1 LPGNIA
7 DRPRIPRASRKIV
20 PAVTAP
26 ALPPSPEERY
36 RLLLRIAE
44 SVNER
49 LELAAALEAARF
61 CLAPHVPLDAIV
73 VITIDGPRL
82 RRHAISAAKVPR
94 VEGESARSAFARV
107 IESLQGDPSFLDEEM
122 PLEGSAVAHIR
133 RTRETLVYGDIPNDV
148 RFPEDARL
156 AVYGIQSLVR
166 CPLERGG
173 EVIGTIAYAREHGAF
188 SAEET
193 ALLEEV
199 SRPMAAAVANSLAY
213 EEIARLKTRL
223 EEENL
228 FLRSELDARDFSGD
242 IVGSSAALRR
252 VLSQVERV
260 ARTDSTVLIEGET
273 GTGKELI
280 AAAIHKRSARSL
292 RPMISLNCAAL
303 PPGLVASELFGH
315 EKGAFTGAIQRRAG
329 RFELARSGTLFLDEV
344 GDLPPEVQAALL
356 RVLQEGTFER
366 VGGSETLKTDAR
378 LIAATNR
385 DLARDVASGR
395 FRSDLFYRLN
405 VFPIAVPP
413 LRDRREDIPI
423 LVEYFA
429 ALHGAALGRRFRRV
443 DRRTMDAL
451 VRYDWPGNVRELEN
465 LVERAAILSEG
476 DRLVLDVSALASETV
491 SAPDRRPSSLRDQE
505 RHAIED
511 ALRRTRGRVSGR
523 NGAAVLLDLPSTTLE
538 SKIRKLKIDKYRFR
552 GCREARPGSA

>member
-1 LPGNIA
+1 
-7 DRPRIPRASRKIV
+7 
-20 PAVTAP
+20 
-26 ALPPSPEERY
+26 
-36 RLLLRIAE
+36 
-44 SVNER
+44 
-49 LELAAALEAARF
+49 
-61 CLAPHVPLDAIV
+61 
-73 VITIDGPRL
+73 
-82 RRHAISAAKVPR
+82 
-94 VEGESARSAFARV
+94 
-107 IESLQGDPSFLDEEM
+107 
-122 PLEGSAVAHIR
+122 
-133 RTRETLVYGDIPNDV
+133 
-148 RFPEDARL
+148 
-156 AVYGIQSLVR
+156 
-166 CPLERGG
+166 
-173 EVIGTIAYAREHGAF
+173 
-188 SAEET
+188 
-193 ALLEEV
+193 
-199 SRPMAAAVANSLAY
+199 
-213 EEIARLKTRL
+213 
-223 EEENL
+223 
-228 FLRSELDARDFSGD
+228 
-242 IVGSSAALRR
+242 
-252 VLSQVERV
+252 
-260 ARTDSTVLIEGET
+260 
-273 GTGKELI
+273 
-280 AAAIHKRSARSL
+280 
-292 RPMISLNCAAL
+292 MISLNCAAL

-385 DLARDVASGR
+385 DLARDVADGR

-491 SAPDRRPSSLRDQE
+491 LRLGPPPFEPPRPGAARD
-505 RHAIED
+505 
-511 ALRRTRGRVSGR
+511 RGRPATHARARLGPQRRGGASGSPLHDPR
-523 NGAAVLLDLPSTTLE
+523 IQDPQAEDRQVPVPRLQGSTARERLSPLRPAVNLRHFVEL
-538 SKIRKLKIDKYRFR
+538 
-552 GCREARPGSA
+552 A